1 MSEFTPQSTKKP
13 FGFNI
18 IGFATANL
26 GLGVALRNMV
36 ALLGQLKYPVCVLDI
51 DPGGNR
57 TGHDGSVLGYSVQ
70 AGKPLPYGV
79 NIFFMNPPSVE
90 SLFRDLPDLVETKGH
105 MNITVPFWE
114 LPSLPTTWKS
124 LLDKMDLILVPSR
137 FIEAATQAADV
148 QTPTLFFRQ
157 GLSQMP
163 LGVPDRQRWGIPENK
178 TCFLFSFDVSSG
190 VQKKNPL
197 AVLQA
202 FKMAFPSGEAELI
215 FKVNNRTISQEAGL
229 VVDRLKGL
237 ATEVPGAR
245 ILDQTLSYKDVLSL
259 YASADVFVSL
269 HRGEGLGLGLMESM
283 ALGKPV
289 IATGWSGNMDFM
301 DTFNSCLIPY
311 NLVPLDEGTQYHA
324 QSHGAPQ
331 VWADPDLF
339 VAAAWMLRLSQSAE
353 LRLEIGTRA
362 LESIRLLQ
370 TEISRGEVFAEVRTR
385 FEKMYF

>member
-1 MSEFTPQSTKKP
+1 MKELTPQTTKKP

-36 ALLGQLKYPVCVLDI
+36 ALLEQLQYPFCVLDI

-57 TGHDGSVLGYSVQ
+57 TGHDGSVLIHSVQ
-70 AGKPLPYGV
+70 AGKPLPFGV
-79 NIFFMNPPSVE
+79 NVFFMNPPSVE

-105 MNITVPFWE
+105 MNITVLFWE

-124 LLDKMDLILVPSR
+124 LLNRMDLILVPSR
-137 FIEAATQAADV
+137 FIGTAIRTAEI

-163 LGVPDRQRWGIPENK
+163 TAVCDRQRWGFPENK
-178 TCFLFSFDVSSG
+178 TCFMFSFDVSSG

-197 AVLQA
+197 GVLQA

-215 FKVNNRTISQEAGL
+215 FKVNNRTISPEAGL
-229 VVDRLKGL
+229 VVDKLKEWI
-237 ATEVPGAR
+237 TEVQGVR
-245 ILDQTLSYKDVLSL
+245 ILDQTFAYKDVLSL

-283 ALGKPV
+283 ALGKPT

-301 DTFNSCLIPY
+301 DNSNACLIPFT
-311 NLVPLDEGTQYHA
+311 LVPLDEGTQYHA
-324 QSHGAPQ
+324 QSHGASQ
-331 VWADPDLF
+331 VWADPDLI
-339 VAAAWMLRLSQSAE
+339 VAATWMRRLSQSVE
-353 LRLEIGTRA
+353 LREEIGAKAR
-362 LESIRLLQ
+362 ESIRSLQ
-370 TEISRGEVFAEVRTR
+370 AEISRGEVFSEVRSCY
-385 FEKMYF
+385 EKMYF